1 VDLEVTQGS
10 IADLGPGTVAV
21 FEGTADD
28 RGWSV
33 GDQVPAAFS
42 SVGDAPLEIVAIF
55 GDNSIVYNYVI
66 SLSSH
71 EELYTEQLDAMVLLK
86 IDADADPPATQ
97 AAIEG
102 SIEEFGSVQVLDQ
115 VSFREQR
122 AGLIDQ
128 ILGLVTALLAMAIL
142 IAVFGI
148 VNTLSLS
155 VYERTRELGLL
166 RAVGMSRL
174 QVKRM
179 VRSESVIIAVFG
191 ALLGMAIGVVFGWAL
206 QQALAPEGVT
216 ELTIPVG
223 SLVVYLVL
231 SGVAGVLAAI
241 GPARRAAKLDVL
253 QAVSYE

>member
-1 VDLEVTQGS
+1 
-10 IADLGPGTVAV
+10 
-21 FEGTADD
+21 
-28 RGWSV
+28 
-33 GDQVPAAFS
+33 
-42 SVGDAPLEIVAIF
+42 
-55 GDNSIVYNYVI
+55 
-66 SLSSH
+66 
-71 EELYTEQLDAMVLLK
+71 MVLVK
-86 IDADADPPATQ
+86 IEEGADPATSQ
-97 AAIEG
+97 AGIE
-102 SIEEFGSVQVLDQ
+102 SAVEDFGSVQVLDQ

-122 AGLIDQ
+122 ASLIDQ
-128 ILGLVTALLAMAIL
+128 ILGLVTALLMMAIV

-191 ALLGMAIGVVFGWAL
+191 ALLGMAVGVVFGWAL
-206 QQALAPEGVT
+206 QQALEPEGVT
-216 ELTIPVG
+216 ELTIPVVA
-223 SLVVYLVL
+223 LIVYLVL
-231 SGVAGVLAAI
+231 AGLAGVIAAI